1 MKKKRSNTFET
12 NSSMDNI
19 KLALPEKEWWED
31 GYEWDDDSN
40 DINVP
45 KKCLKNI
52 RRKVKTND

>member
-31 GYEWDDDSN
+31 GYEWEDDSN
-40 DINVP
+40 DINVTEEVLEEY
-45 KKCLKNI
+45 KKEGE
-52 RRKVKTND
+52 D